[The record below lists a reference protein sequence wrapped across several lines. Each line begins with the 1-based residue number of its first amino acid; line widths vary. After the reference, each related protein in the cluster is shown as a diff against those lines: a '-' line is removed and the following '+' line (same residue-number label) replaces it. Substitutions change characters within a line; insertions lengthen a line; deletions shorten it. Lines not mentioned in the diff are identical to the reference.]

1 MQSVN
6 VEKLTKICGGNK
18 GKKYLLD
25 NISFEIEAGEFVVI
39 KGNSEIEKLSLF
51 YMLAGLESPSNG
63 NIKVD
68 NINIQSLSKERM
80 TVFRRRKVNLINK
93 TNNLI
98 PTLTVEKNVALPV
111 VLDKRGVKVEK
122 LNNLIEEFDLK
133 DKKNKYPENLSE
145 EEQKRVVI
153 VRSIFINSIIML
165 VDNTE
170 SEMTKED
177 LSKFSNYLKIANKK
191 YHRTILIITESNE
204 IIKNANRII
213 EIIDGKIKNNE
224 KVRN

>member
-1 MQSVN
+1 
-6 VEKLTKICGGNK
+6 
-18 GKKYLLD
+18 
-25 NISFEIEAGEFVVI
+25 
-39 KGNSEIEKLSLF
+39 
-51 YMLAGLESPSNG
+51 MLAGLESPSNG

>member
-6 VEKLTKICGGNK
+6 VENLTKICGGNK

-80 TVFRRRKVNLINK
+80 TVFRRRKV
-93 TNNLI
+93 
-98 PTLTVEKNVALPV
+98 
-111 VLDKRGVKVEK
+111 
-122 LNNLIEEFDLK
+122 
-133 DKKNKYPENLSE
+133 Y
-145 EEQKRVVI
+145 
-153 VRSIFINSIIML
+153 
-165 VDNTE
+165 
-170 SEMTKED
+170 
-177 LSKFSNYLKIANKK
+177 
-191 YHRTILIITESNE
+191 
-204 IIKNANRII
+204 
-213 EIIDGKIKNNE
+213 
-224 KVRN
+224 

>member
-1 MQSVN
+1 
-6 VEKLTKICGGNK
+6 
-18 GKKYLLD
+18 
-25 NISFEIEAGEFVVI
+25 
-39 KGNSEIEKLSLF
+39 
-51 YMLAGLESPSNG
+51 
-63 NIKVD
+63 
-68 NINIQSLSKERM
+68 
-80 TVFRRRKVNLINK
+80 
-93 TNNLI
+93 
-98 PTLTVEKNVALPV
+98 
-111 VLDKRGVKVEK
+111 
-122 LNNLIEEFDLK
+122 
-133 DKKNKYPENLSE
+133 
-145 EEQKRVVI
+145 
-153 VRSIFINSIIML
+153 ML

>member
-6 VEKLTKICGGNK
+6 VENLTKICGGNK

-51 YMLAGLESPSNG
+51 YMLTGLESPSNG

-98 PTLTVEKNVALPV
+98 PTLTVEKNVVLPV
-111 VLDKRGVKVEK
+111 VLDKREVKVEK

>member
-6 VEKLTKICGGNK
+6 VENLTKICGGNK

-51 YMLAGLESPSNG
+51 YMLTGLESPSNG

-111 VLDKRGVKVEK
+111 ILDKREVKVEK

-170 SEMTKED
+170 SEMTKEE